1 MRYSYFFVYNKGNFL
16 RSANLRKK
24 EERQS
29 LMQIITNQFQKE
41 LKKHGSDHFPFL
53 VSYQRLSEY
62 DSNSFMWHYHPE
74 IEITYIK
81 KGSMHYRVNNQSF
94 HLKEGDIIFCNS
106 NALHS
111 GEMEHQEDCSYIP
124 VTFDPK
130 LIYGFFQSTICT
142 KYVEPVIQNLAVYA
156 MHIDYTESWHET
168 FRKKMLEVIALDKEK
183 PDFYELDI
191 SIRMQIMWRL
201 LVEHLPHQP
210 LPAASDLTEYER
222 IRKILSYIEQNYM
235 NPITLAEVAEHIH
248 LCESECTRLFK
259 RHMNTTLFSF
269 LQEYRIERSLEY
281 LSTHES
287 ISNIAGKTGFSD
299 SNYYSKVF
307 SKIKGCS
314 PREYRKNLISQ
325 EDHA

>member
-1 MRYSYFFVYNKGNFL
+1 MRLKYL
-16 RSANLRKK
+16 RIQSDISDHICAIPSCK
-24 EERQS
+24 E
-29 LMQIITNQFQKE
+29 LNMQIITNQFQKE

-53 VSYQRLSEY
+53 VSYQCLSEY
-62 DSNSFMWHYHPE
+62 DSNSFMWHCHPE
-74 IEITYIK
+74 IEITYVK
-81 KGSMHYRVNNQSF
+81 EGSMHYRINNRSF

-111 GEMEHQEDCSYIP
+111 GEMENQEDCSYIP
-124 VTFDPK
+124 ITFDPK

-142 KYVEPVIQNLAVYA
+142 RYVDPVIQNLAVCA
-156 MHIDYTESWHET
+156 VHIDYSEKWHET
-168 FRKKMLEVIALDKEK
+168 FRDRMLEVISLDKQK

-191 SIRMQIMWRL
+191 SIRMQLLWRL

-210 LPAASDLTEYER
+210 VSTTSDFTEYER
-222 IRKILSYIEQNYM
+222 IRRILSYIEQNYM
-235 NPITLAEVAEHIH
+235 NQITLDDISEHIH

-281 LSTHES
+281 LNTKES
-287 ISNIAGKTGFSD
+287 ISNIAEKTGFSD
-299 SNYYSKVF
+299 SNYYTKVF

-314 PREYRKNLISQ
+314 PREYRKNLLKQ
-325 EDHA
+325 

>member
-1 MRYSYFFVYNKGNFL
+1 
-16 RSANLRKK
+16 
-24 EERQS
+24 
-29 LMQIITNQFQKE
+29 MQIITNQFQKE

-142 KYVEPVIQNLAVYA
+142 KYVEPVIQNLAVCS

>member
-1 MRYSYFFVYNKGNFL
+1 
-16 RSANLRKK
+16 
-24 EERQS
+24 
-29 LMQIITNQFQKE
+29 MQIITNQFQKE

-142 KYVEPVIQNLAVYA
+142 KYVEPVIQNLAVCA

-168 FRKKMLEVIALDKEK
+168 FRKKMLEVITLDKEK

-299 SNYYSKVF
+299 SNYYSKGF

>member
-1 MRYSYFFVYNKGNFL
+1 MRLKYL
-16 RSANLRKK
+16 RIQSDISDHICAIPSCK
-24 EERQS
+24 E
-29 LMQIITNQFQKE
+29 LNMQIITNQFQKE

-53 VSYQRLSEY
+53 VSYQCLSEY
-62 DSNSFMWHYHPE
+62 DSNSFMWHWHPE
-74 IEITYIK
+74 IELTYVK
-81 KGSMHYRVNNQSF
+81 KGEMLYKVNQNTF
-94 HLKEGDIIFCNS
+94 HLKEGQALFCNA
-106 NALHS
+106 NALHA
-111 GEMEHQEDCSYIP
+111 GYVYQDQDCQYIP

-142 KYVEPVIQNLAVYA
+142 RYVDPVIQNLAVCA
-156 MHIDYTESWHET
+156 VHIDYSEKWHET
-168 FRKKMLEVIALDKEK
+168 FRDRMLEVISLDKKK

-191 SIRMQIMWRL
+191 SIRMQLLWRL

-210 LPAASDLTEYER
+210 VSTTSDFTEYER
-222 IRKILSYIEQNYM
+222 IRRILSYIEQNYM
-235 NPITLAEVAEHIH
+235 NQITLDDISEHIH

-281 LSTHES
+281 LNTKES
-287 ISNIAGKTGFSD
+287 ISSIAEKTGFSD

-314 PREYRKNLISQ
+314 PREYRKNLKDTISH
-325 EDHA
+325 EL

>member
-124 VTFDPK
+124 ITFDPK

-142 KYVEPVIQNLAVYA
+142 KYVEPVIQNLAVCA

>member
-1 MRYSYFFVYNKGNFL
+1 
-16 RSANLRKK
+16 
-24 EERQS
+24 
-29 LMQIITNQFQKE
+29 MQIITNQFQKE

-62 DSNSFMWHYHPE
+62 DSNSFLWHCHPE

-81 KGSMHYRVNNQSF
+81 KGSMHYRVNNRSF

-111 GEMEHQEDCSYIP
+111 GEMEDQEDCSYIP
-124 VTFDPK
+124 ITFDSK

-142 KYVEPVIQNLAVYA
+142 KYVDPVIQNLAVGA
-156 MHIDYTESWHET
+156 MRIVSSENWHT
-168 FRKKMLEVIALDKEK
+168 IFRDHMLKVISLDKEK

-191 SIRMQIMWRL
+191 SIHMQTMWKL
-201 LVEHLPHQP
+201 LAEHFP
-210 LPAASDLTEYER
+210 LQAVSPASDLTEYER

-235 NPITLAEVAEHIH
+235 NRITLTDISENIH

-259 RHMNTTLFSF
+259 RHMNTTLFAF
-269 LQEYRIERSLEY
+269 LKEYRIERSLEY
-281 LSTHES
+281 LNTKES
-287 ISNIAGKTGFSD
+287 ISNIAEKTGFSD
-299 SNYYSKVF
+299 SNYYTKVF

-314 PREYRKNLISQ
+314 PREYRKNLLKQ
-325 EDHA
+325 

>member
-1 MRYSYFFVYNKGNFL
+1 
-16 RSANLRKK
+16 
-24 EERQS
+24 
-29 LMQIITNQFQKE
+29 MQIITNQFQKE

-81 KGSMHYRVNNQSF
+81 KGSMHYRVNNQAF

-111 GEMEHQEDCSYIP
+111 GEMENQEDCSYIP

-130 LIYGFFQSTICT
+130 LIYGFFQSTIFT
-142 KYVEPVIQNLAVYA
+142 KYVDPVIQNLAVCA
-156 MHIDYTESWHET
+156 IHIDYTEHWHGI
-168 FRKKMLEVIALDKEK
+168 FRKKMLEVIALDKEQ

-191 SIRMQIMWRL
+191 SIRLMMMWRL
-201 LVEHLPHQP
+201 LAEHLPHQP

-235 NPITLAEVAEHIH
+235 NQITLADISEHIH
-248 LCESECTRLFK
+248 LCESECARLFK

-281 LSTHES
+281 LNTHES

-314 PREYRKNLISQ
+314 PREYRKNLKV
-325 EDHA
+325 

>member
-94 HLKEGDIIFCNS
+94 HLKEGNIIFCNS

-124 VTFDPK
+124 ITFDPK

-142 KYVEPVIQNLAVYA
+142 KYVEPVIQNLAVCA

>member
-1 MRYSYFFVYNKGNFL
+1 
-16 RSANLRKK
+16 
-24 EERQS
+24 
-29 LMQIITNQFQKE
+29 MQIITNQFQKE

-53 VSYQRLSEY
+53 VSYQCLSEY
-62 DSNSFMWHYHPE
+62 DSMWHCHPE
-74 IEITYIK
+74 IEITYVK
-81 KGSMHYRVNNQSF
+81 EGSMHYRINNRSF

-111 GEMEHQEDCSYIP
+111 GEMENQEDCSYIP
-124 VTFDPK
+124 ITFDPK

-142 KYVEPVIQNLAVYA
+142 RYVDPVIQNLAVCA
-156 MHIDYTESWHET
+156 VHIDYSEKWHET
-168 FRKKMLEVIALDKEK
+168 FRDRMLEVISLDKQK

-191 SIRMQIMWRL
+191 SIRMQLLWRL

-210 LPAASDLTEYER
+210 VSTTSDFTEYER
-222 IRKILSYIEQNYM
+222 IRRILSYIEQNYM
-235 NPITLAEVAEHIH
+235 NQITLDDISEHIH

-281 LSTHES
+281 LNTKES
-287 ISNIAGKTGFSD
+287 ISSIAEKTGFSD

-314 PREYRKNLISQ
+314 PREYRKNLKDTISH
-325 EDHA
+325 EL

>member
-1 MRYSYFFVYNKGNFL
+1 MRLKYL
-16 RSANLRKK
+16 RIQSDISDHICAIPSCK
-24 EERQS
+24 E
-29 LMQIITNQFQKE
+29 LNMQIITNQFQKE

-53 VSYQRLSEY
+53 VSYQCLSEY
-62 DSNSFMWHYHPE
+62 DSNSFMWHCHPE
-74 IEITYIK
+74 IEITYVK
-81 KGSMHYRVNNQSF
+81 EGSMHYRINNRSF

-111 GEMEHQEDCSYIP
+111 GEMENQEDCSYIP
-124 VTFDPK
+124 ITFDPK

-142 KYVEPVIQNLAVYA
+142 RYVDPVIQNLAVCA
-156 MHIDYTESWHET
+156 VHIDYSEKWHET
-168 FRKKMLEVIALDKEK
+168 FRDRMLEVISLDKKK

-191 SIRMQIMWRL
+191 SIRMQLLWRL
-201 LVEHLPHQP
+201 LVEPLPHQP
-210 LPAASDLTEYER
+210 VSTTSDFTEYER
-222 IRKILSYIEQNYM
+222 IRRILSYIEQNYM
-235 NPITLAEVAEHIH
+235 NQITLDDISEHIH

-281 LSTHES
+281 LNPKES
-287 ISNIAGKTGFSD
+287 ISSIAEKTGFSD

-314 PREYRKNLISQ
+314 PREYRKNLKETTSH
-325 EDHA
+325 EL

>member
-1 MRYSYFFVYNKGNFL
+1 MRLKYL
-16 RSANLRKK
+16 RIQSDISDHICAIPSCK
-24 EERQS
+24 E
-29 LMQIITNQFQKE
+29 LNMQIITNQFQKE

-53 VSYQRLSEY
+53 VSYQCLSEY
-62 DSNSFMWHYHPE
+62 DSNSFMWHCHPE
-74 IEITYIK
+74 IEITYVK
-81 KGSMHYRVNNQSF
+81 EGSMHYRINNRSF

-111 GEMEHQEDCSYIP
+111 GEMENQEDCSYIP
-124 VTFDPK
+124 ITFDPK

-142 KYVEPVIQNLAVYA
+142 RYVDPVIQNLAVCA
-156 MHIDYTESWHET
+156 VHIDYSEKWHET
-168 FRKKMLEVIALDKEK
+168 FRDRMLEVISLDKQK

-191 SIRMQIMWRL
+191 SIRMQLLWRL

-210 LPAASDLTEYER
+210 VSTTSDFTEYER
-222 IRKILSYIEQNYM
+222 IRRILSYIEQNYM
-235 NPITLAEVAEHIH
+235 NQITLDDISEHIH

-281 LSTHES
+281 LNTKES
-287 ISNIAGKTGFSD
+287 ISAIAEKTGFSD

-314 PREYRKNLISQ
+314 PREYRKALK
-325 EDHA
+325 E

>member
-1 MRYSYFFVYNKGNFL
+1 MRLKYL
-16 RSANLRKK
+16 RIQSDISDHICAIPSCK
-24 EERQS
+24 E
-29 LMQIITNQFQKE
+29 LNMQIITNQFQKE

-53 VSYQRLSEY
+53 VSYQCLSEY
-62 DSNSFMWHYHPE
+62 DSNSFMWHCHPE
-74 IEITYIK
+74 IEITYVK
-81 KGSMHYRVNNQSF
+81 EGSMHYRINNRSF

-111 GEMEHQEDCSYIP
+111 GEMENQEDCSYIP
-124 VTFDPK
+124 ITFDPK

-142 KYVEPVIQNLAVYA
+142 KYVEPVIQNLAVCA
-156 MHIDYTESWHET
+156 VHIDYSEKWHET
-168 FRKKMLEVIALDKEK
+168 FRDRMLEVISLDKKK

-191 SIRMQIMWRL
+191 SIRMQLLWRL

-210 LPAASDLTEYER
+210 VSTTSDFTEYER
-222 IRKILSYIEQNYM
+222 IRRILSYIEQNYM
-235 NPITLAEVAEHIH
+235 NQITLDDISEHIH

-281 LSTHES
+281 LNTKES
-287 ISNIAGKTGFSD
+287 ISSIAEKTGFSD
-299 SNYYSKVF
+299 SNYYTKVF

-314 PREYRKNLISQ
+314 PREYRKNLLKQ
-325 EDHA
+325 

>member
-1 MRYSYFFVYNKGNFL
+1 
-16 RSANLRKK
+16 
-24 EERQS
+24 
-29 LMQIITNQFQKE
+29 MQIITNQFQKE

-142 KYVEPVIQNLAVYA
+142 KYVEPVVQNLAVCA

-235 NPITLAEVAEHIH
+235 NRITLTDISESLH

>member
-1 MRYSYFFVYNKGNFL
+1 
-16 RSANLRKK
+16 
-24 EERQS
+24 
-29 LMQIITNQFQKE
+29 MQIITNQFQKE

-62 DSNSFMWHYHPE
+62 DSNSFLWHCHPE

-81 KGSMHYRVNNQSF
+81 KGSMHYRINNRSF

-111 GEMEHQEDCSYIP
+111 GEMEDQEDCSYIP
-124 VTFDPK
+124 ITFDSK

-142 KYVEPVIQNLAVYA
+142 KYVDPVIQNLAVCA
-156 MHIDYTESWHET
+156 MHIDYSENWHT
-168 FRKKMLEVIALDKEK
+168 IFRDHMLKVISLDKEK

-191 SIRMQIMWRL
+191 SIHMQTMWKL
-201 LVEHLPHQP
+201 LAEHFP
-210 LPAASDLTEYER
+210 LQAVSPASDLTEYER

-235 NPITLAEVAEHIH
+235 NRITLTDISENIH

-259 RHMNTTLFSF
+259 RHMNTTLFAF
-269 LQEYRIERSLEY
+269 LKEYRIERSLEY
-281 LSTHES
+281 LNTKES

-299 SNYYSKVF
+299 SNYYTKVF

-314 PREYRKNLISQ
+314 PREYRKNLLKQ
-325 EDHA
+325 

>member
-1 MRYSYFFVYNKGNFL
+1 MRLKYL
-16 RSANLRKK
+16 RIQSDISDHICAIPSCK
-24 EERQS
+24 E
-29 LMQIITNQFQKE
+29 LNMQIITNQFQKE

-53 VSYQRLSEY
+53 VSYQCLSEY
-62 DSNSFMWHYHPE
+62 DSNSFMWHCHPE
-74 IEITYIK
+74 IEITYVK
-81 KGSMHYRVNNQSF
+81 EGSMHYRINNRSF

-111 GEMEHQEDCSYIP
+111 GEMENQEDCSYIP
-124 VTFDPK
+124 ITFDPK

-142 KYVEPVIQNLAVYA
+142 RYVDPVIQNLAVCA
-156 MHIDYTESWHET
+156 LHIDYSEKWHET
-168 FRKKMLEVIALDKEK
+168 FRDRMLEVISLDKKK

-191 SIRMQIMWRL
+191 SIRMQLLWRL

-210 LPAASDLTEYER
+210 VSTTSDFTEYER
-222 IRKILSYIEQNYM
+222 IRRILSYIEQNYM
-235 NPITLAEVAEHIH
+235 NQITLDDISEHIH

-281 LSTHES
+281 LNTKES
-287 ISNIAGKTGFSD
+287 ISSIAEKTGFSD

-314 PREYRKNLISQ
+314 PREYRKNLKETTSH
-325 EDHA
+325 EL

>member
-1 MRYSYFFVYNKGNFL
+1 
-16 RSANLRKK
+16 
-24 EERQS
+24 
-29 LMQIITNQFQKE
+29 MQIITNQFQKE

-53 VSYQRLSEY
+53 VSYQCLSEY
-62 DSNSFMWHYHPE
+62 DSNSFMWHCHPE
-74 IEITYIK
+74 IEITYVK
-81 KGSMHYRVNNQSF
+81 EGSMHYRINNRSF

-111 GEMEHQEDCSYIP
+111 GEMENQEDCSYIP
-124 VTFDPK
+124 ITFDPK

-142 KYVEPVIQNLAVYA
+142 RYVDPVIQNLAVCA
-156 MHIDYTESWHET
+156 LHIDYSEKWHET
-168 FRKKMLEVIALDKEK
+168 FRDRMLEVISLDKKK

-191 SIRMQIMWRL
+191 SIRMQLLWRL

-210 LPAASDLTEYER
+210 VSTTSDFTEYER
-222 IRKILSYIEQNYM
+222 IRRILSYIEQNYM
-235 NPITLAEVAEHIH
+235 NQITLDDISEHIH

-281 LSTHES
+281 LNTKES
-287 ISNIAGKTGFSD
+287 ISSIAEKTGFSD
-299 SNYYSKVF
+299 SNYYSKVL

-314 PREYRKNLISQ
+314 PREYRKNLKETTSH
-325 EDHA
+325 EL

>member
-1 MRYSYFFVYNKGNFL
+1 MRLKYL
-16 RSANLRKK
+16 RIQSDISDHICAIPSCK
-24 EERQS
+24 E
-29 LMQIITNQFQKE
+29 LNMQIITNQFQKE

-53 VSYQRLSEY
+53 VSYQCLSEY
-62 DSNSFMWHYHPE
+62 DSNSFMWHCHPE
-74 IEITYIK
+74 IEITYVK
-81 KGSMHYRVNNQSF
+81 EGSMHYRINNRSF

-111 GEMEHQEDCSYIP
+111 GEMENQEDCSYIP
-124 VTFDPK
+124 ITFDPK

-142 KYVEPVIQNLAVYA
+142 RYVDPVIQNLAVCA
-156 MHIDYTESWHET
+156 VHIDYSEKWHET
-168 FRKKMLEVIALDKEK
+168 FRDRMLEVISLDKKK

-191 SIRMQIMWRL
+191 SIRMQLLWRL

-210 LPAASDLTEYER
+210 VSTTSDFTEYER
-222 IRKILSYIEQNYM
+222 IRRILSYIEQNYM
-235 NPITLAEVAEHIH
+235 NQITLDDISEHIH

-281 LSTHES
+281 LNTKES
-287 ISNIAGKTGFSD
+287 ISSIAEKTGFSD
-299 SNYYSKVF
+299 SSYYSKVF

-314 PREYRKNLISQ
+314 PREYRKNLKDTISH
-325 EDHA
+325 EL

>member
-1 MRYSYFFVYNKGNFL
+1 
-16 RSANLRKK
+16 
-24 EERQS
+24 
-29 LMQIITNQFQKE
+29 MQIITNQFQKE

-124 VTFDPK
+124 ITFDPK

-142 KYVEPVIQNLAVYA
+142 KYVEPVIQNLAVCA

-235 NPITLAEVAEHIH
+235 TPITLAEVAEHIH

>member
-124 VTFDPK
+124 ITFDPK

-142 KYVEPVIQNLAVYA
+142 KYVEPVIQNLAVCA

-191 SIRMQIMWRL
+191 SIQMQIMWRL

>member
-1 MRYSYFFVYNKGNFL
+1 
-16 RSANLRKK
+16 
-24 EERQS
+24 
-29 LMQIITNQFQKE
+29 MQIITNQFQKE

-62 DSNSFMWHYHPE
+62 DSNSFLWHCHPE

-81 KGSMHYRVNNQSF
+81 KGSMHYRVNNRSF

-111 GEMEHQEDCSYIP
+111 GEMEDQEDCSYIP
-124 VTFDPK
+124 ITFDSK

-142 KYVEPVIQNLAVYA
+142 KYVDPVIQNLAVCA
-156 MHIDYTESWHET
+156 MHIDYSENWHT
-168 FRKKMLEVIALDKEK
+168 IFRDHMLKVISLDKEK

-191 SIRMQIMWRL
+191 SIHMQTMWKL
-201 LVEHLPHQP
+201 LAEHFP
-210 LPAASDLTEYER
+210 LQAVSPASDLTEYER

-235 NPITLAEVAEHIH
+235 TRITLTDISENIH

-259 RHMNTTLFSF
+259 RHMNTTLFAF
-269 LQEYRIERSLEY
+269 LKEYRIERSLEY
-281 LSTHES
+281 LNTKES
-287 ISNIAGKTGFSD
+287 ISNIAEKTGFSD
-299 SNYYSKVF
+299 SNYYTKVF

-314 PREYRKNLISQ
+314 PREYRKNLLKQ
-325 EDHA
+325 

>member
-1 MRYSYFFVYNKGNFL
+1 
-16 RSANLRKK
+16 
-24 EERQS
+24 
-29 LMQIITNQFQKE
+29 MQIITNQFQKE

-62 DSNSFMWHYHPE
+62 DSNSFLWHCHPE

-81 KGSMHYRVNNQSF
+81 KGSMHYRVNNRSF

-111 GEMEHQEDCSYIP
+111 GEMEDQEDCSYIP
-124 VTFDPK
+124 ITFDSK

-142 KYVEPVIQNLAVYA
+142 KYVDPVIQNLAVCA
-156 MHIDYTESWHET
+156 WHT
-168 FRKKMLEVIALDKEK
+168 IFRDHMLKVISLDKEK

-191 SIRMQIMWRL
+191 SIHMQTMWKL
-201 LVEHLPHQP
+201 LAEHFP
-210 LPAASDLTEYER
+210 LQAVSPASDLTEYER

-235 NPITLAEVAEHIH
+235 NRITLTDISENIH

-259 RHMNTTLFSF
+259 RHMNTTLFAF
-269 LQEYRIERSLEY
+269 LKEYRIERSLEY
-281 LSTHES
+281 LNTKES
-287 ISNIAGKTGFSD
+287 ISNIAEKTGFSD
-299 SNYYSKVF
+299 SNYYTKVF

-314 PREYRKNLISQ
+314 PREYRKNLLKQ
-325 EDHA
+325 

>member
-1 MRYSYFFVYNKGNFL
+1 
-16 RSANLRKK
+16 
-24 EERQS
+24 
-29 LMQIITNQFQKE
+29 MQIITNQFQKE

-53 VSYQRLSEY
+53 VSYQCLSEY
-62 DSNSFMWHYHPE
+62 DSNSFMWHCHPE
-74 IEITYIK
+74 IEITYVK
-81 KGSMHYRVNNQSF
+81 EGSMHYRINNRSF

-111 GEMEHQEDCSYIP
+111 GEMENQEDCSYIP
-124 VTFDPK
+124 ITFDPK

-142 KYVEPVIQNLAVYA
+142 RYVDPVIQNLAVCA
-156 MHIDYTESWHET
+156 LHIDYSEKWHET
-168 FRKKMLEVIALDKEK
+168 FRDRMLEVISLDKQK

-191 SIRMQIMWRL
+191 SIRMQLLWRL

-210 LPAASDLTEYER
+210 VSTTSDFTEYER
-222 IRKILSYIEQNYM
+222 IRRILSYIEQNYM
-235 NPITLAEVAEHIH
+235 NQITLDDISEHIH

-281 LSTHES
+281 LNTKES
-287 ISNIAGKTGFSD
+287 ISSIAEKTGFSD

-307 SKIKGCS
+307 AKVKGCS
-314 PREYRKNLISQ
+314 PREYRKRQ
-325 EDHA
+325 

>member
-1 MRYSYFFVYNKGNFL
+1 MRYSYFFVYNKSNFL

-142 KYVEPVIQNLAVYA
+142 KYVEPVVQNLAVCA

-168 FRKKMLEVIALDKEK
+168 FRKKMLEVITLDKEK

>member
-94 HLKEGDIIFCNS
+94 HMKEGDIIFCNS

-124 VTFDPK
+124 ITFDPK

-142 KYVEPVIQNLAVYA
+142 KYVEPVIQNLAVCA

>member
-1 MRYSYFFVYNKGNFL
+1 
-16 RSANLRKK
+16 
-24 EERQS
+24 
-29 LMQIITNQFQKE
+29 MQIITNQFQKE

-53 VSYQRLSEY
+53 VSYQCLSEY
-62 DSNSFMWHYHPE
+62 DSNSFMWHCHPE
-74 IEITYIK
+74 IEITYVK
-81 KGSMHYRVNNQSF
+81 EGSMHYRINNRSF

-111 GEMEHQEDCSYIP
+111 GEMENQEDCSYIP
-124 VTFDPK
+124 ITFDPK

-142 KYVEPVIQNLAVYA
+142 RYVDPVIQNLAVCA
-156 MHIDYTESWHET
+156 LHIDYSEKWHET
-168 FRKKMLEVIALDKEK
+168 FRARMLEVITHDKKK

-191 SIRMQIMWRL
+191 SIRMQLLWRL

-210 LPAASDLTEYER
+210 VSTTSDFTEYER
-222 IRKILSYIEQNYM
+222 IRRILSYIEQNYM
-235 NPITLAEVAEHIH
+235 NQITLDDISEHIH

-281 LSTHES
+281 LNTKES
-287 ISNIAGKTGFSD
+287 ISSIAEKTGFSD

-314 PREYRKNLISQ
+314 PREYRKNLKETTSH
-325 EDHA
+325 EL

>member
-1 MRYSYFFVYNKGNFL
+1 MRLKYL
-16 RSANLRKK
+16 RIQSDISDHICAIPSCK
-24 EERQS
+24 E
-29 LMQIITNQFQKE
+29 LNMQIITNQFQKE

-53 VSYQRLSEY
+53 VSYQCLSGY
-62 DSNSFMWHYHPE
+62 DSNSFMWHCHPE
-74 IEITYIK
+74 IEITYVK
-81 KGSMHYRVNNQSF
+81 EGSMHYRINNRSF

-111 GEMEHQEDCSYIP
+111 GEMENQEDCSYIP
-124 VTFDPK
+124 ITFDPK

-142 KYVEPVIQNLAVYA
+142 RYVDPVIQNLAVCA
-156 MHIDYTESWHET
+156 VHIDYSEKWHET
-168 FRKKMLEVIALDKEK
+168 FRDRMLEVISLDKKK

-191 SIRMQIMWRL
+191 SIRMQLLWRL

-210 LPAASDLTEYER
+210 VSTTSDFTEYER
-222 IRKILSYIEQNYM
+222 IRRILSYIEQNYM
-235 NPITLAEVAEHIH
+235 NQITLDDISEHIH

-281 LSTHES
+281 LNTKES
-287 ISNIAGKTGFSD
+287 ISSIAEKTGFSD

-314 PREYRKNLISQ
+314 PREYRKNLKDTISH
-325 EDHA
+325 EL

>member
-1 MRYSYFFVYNKGNFL
+1 
-16 RSANLRKK
+16 
-24 EERQS
+24 
-29 LMQIITNQFQKE
+29 MQIVTNQFQKE
-41 LKKHGSDHFPFL
+41 LKKHGNDHFPFL
-53 VSYQRLSEY
+53 VSHHNLSEY
-62 DSNSFMWHYHPE
+62 DSNSFMCHCHPE

-81 KGSMHYRVNNQSF
+81 KGAMHYRINNRSF
-94 HLKEGDIIFCNS
+94 HLKEGEIIFCNS

-111 GEMEHQEDCSYIP
+111 GEMIDQKDCSYIP

-130 LIYGFFQSTICT
+130 LIYGFFRSTICT
-142 KYVEPVIQNLAVYA
+142 KYVDPIIQNLSICA
-156 MHIDYTESWHET
+156 MHIDYSREWHKD
-168 FRKKMLEVIALDKEK
+168 FREQMLKVISLDKDR

-201 LVEHLPHQP
+201 LAEHLPHQP
-210 LPAASDLTEYER
+210 VSTASDLTEYER

-235 NPITLAEVAEHIH
+235 NRITLTDISESLH

-259 RHMNTTLFSF
+259 RHMNTTLFAF

-281 LSTHES
+281 LNTKES
-287 ISNIAGKTGFSD
+287 ISAIAEKTGFSD

-314 PREYRKNLISQ
+314 PREYRKALK
-325 EDHA
+325 E

>member
-1 MRYSYFFVYNKGNFL
+1 
-16 RSANLRKK
+16 
-24 EERQS
+24 
-29 LMQIITNQFQKE
+29 MQIITNQFQKE

-53 VSYQRLSEY
+53 VSYQCLSEY
-62 DSNSFMWHYHPE
+62 DSNSFMWHCHPE
-74 IEITYIK
+74 IEITYVK
-81 KGSMHYRVNNQSF
+81 EGSMHYRINNRSF

-111 GEMEHQEDCSYIP
+111 GEMENQEDCSYIP
-124 VTFDPK
+124 ITFDPK

-142 KYVEPVIQNLAVYA
+142 RYVDSVIQYLAVCA
-156 MHIDYTESWHET
+156 VHIDYSEKWHET
-168 FRKKMLEVIALDKEK
+168 FRDRMLEVISLDKKK

-191 SIRMQIMWRL
+191 SIRMQLLWRL

-210 LPAASDLTEYER
+210 VSTTSDFTEYER
-222 IRKILSYIEQNYM
+222 IRRILSYIEQNYM
-235 NPITLAEVAEHIH
+235 NQITLDDISEHIH

-281 LSTHES
+281 LNTKES
-287 ISNIAGKTGFSD
+287 ISSIAEKTGFSD

-314 PREYRKNLISQ
+314 PREYRKNLKETTSH
-325 EDHA
+325 EL

>member
-1 MRYSYFFVYNKGNFL
+1 
-16 RSANLRKK
+16 
-24 EERQS
+24 
-29 LMQIITNQFQKE
+29 MQIITNQFQKE

-53 VSYQRLSEY
+53 VSYQCLSEY
-62 DSNSFMWHYHPE
+62 DSNSFMWHCHPE
-74 IEITYIK
+74 IEITYVK
-81 KGSMHYRVNNQSF
+81 EGSMHYRINNRSF

-111 GEMEHQEDCSYIP
+111 GEMENQEDCSYIP
-124 VTFDPK
+124 ITFDPK
-130 LIYGFFQSTICT
+130 LIYAFFQSTICT
-142 KYVEPVIQNLAVYA
+142 RYVDPVIQNLAVCA
-156 MHIDYTESWHET
+156 LHIDYSEKWHET
-168 FRKKMLEVIALDKEK
+168 FRDRMLEVISLDKKK

-191 SIRMQIMWRL
+191 SIRMQLLWRL

-210 LPAASDLTEYER
+210 VSTTSDFTEYER
-222 IRKILSYIEQNYM
+222 IRRILSYIEQNYM
-235 NPITLAEVAEHIH
+235 NQITLDDISEHIH

-281 LSTHES
+281 LNTKES
-287 ISNIAGKTGFSD
+287 ISSIAEKTGFSD

-314 PREYRKNLISQ
+314 PREYRKNLKETTSH
-325 EDHA
+325 EL